1 MQDVFL
7 YRQKP
12 LPNDGVWTI
21 VISQLNQIIM
31 ENQNKRKNRGGR
43 PKLSETEKQAAQINI
58 RCSIEQYNEIKKI
71 AKDSG
76 LSMTDYLLKRA
87 LNNKIVYNYNMLIDE
102 LNTVGTEFSRA
113 GNNIN
118 QLAKHANSLS
128 KSGNLDKSLV
138 ERLNLVMVDYAKKY
152 DEMRVLLRSIRREL
166 TK

>member
-1 MQDVFL
+1 MIFYLNLSSFFEVQDVFL

-12 LPNDGVWTI
+12 LPNDRVWTI

-58 RCSIEQYNEIKKI
+58 RCSIVQYNEIKKI

-102 LNTVGTEFSRA
+102 LNTVGTEF
-113 GNNIN
+113 
-118 QLAKHANSLS
+118 
-128 KSGNLDKSLV
+128 
-138 ERLNLVMVDYAKKY
+138 
-152 DEMRVLLRSIRREL
+152 
-166 TK
+166 